1 MRPYLFSIAGI
12 NVATYGFFVAFGYIA
27 GVIYLRRNVPL
38 RIKPDEFWNLIF
50 AILVGAI
57 LGGKIFYV
65 ATFWDGFGY
74 TFMERIINVIKDFRY
89 GFVFYGGFAGA
100 ATAGFIYAR
109 RISIPFWETAD
120 FAAPA
125 IALGH
130 AIGRLGCLA
139 AGCCYGYPTTMPWAI
154 VFNNPLCLVDKRYL
168 GVGLHPTQLYESLG
182 NFALFLLLHYYLMV
196 SPHKNGIEAVGAK
209 RGAVMLLYIA
219 GYSVLRF
226 MVEFYRGDDRG
237 NPILWVS
244 QAQFI
249 AVLCIIAC
257 LVVYRFLPQNE
268 KT

>member
-1 MRPYLFSIAGI
+1 MPA
-12 NVATYGFFVAFGYIA
+12 YGFFVAFGYVA
-27 GVIYLRRNVPL
+27 GVIYLKRNALL
-38 RIKPDEFWNLIF
+38 RIEPDKFWNLIF
-50 AILVGAI
+50 AIFVGAI

-65 ATFWDGFGY
+65 AAFWDDFGY
-74 TFMERIINVIKDFRY
+74 TFIERITNVIKDFRY
-89 GFVFYGGFAGA
+89 GFVFYGGFIGA
-100 ATAGFIYAR
+100 VLAGFVYVR

-139 AGCCYGYPTTMPWAI
+139 AGCCHGYPTTMPWAI
-154 VFNNPLCLVDKRYL
+154 VFNNPRCLVDERYL
-168 GVGLHPTQLYESLG
+168 GVGLHPAQLYESLG
-182 NFALFLLLHYYLMV
+182 NFALFLSLHYFRGVGV
-196 SPHKNGIEAVGAK
+196 STRKKGTVI
-209 RGAVMLLYIA
+209 LLYTA
-219 GYSVLRF
+219 GYAVLRF

-237 NPILWVS
+237 NSILWLS

-249 AVLCIIAC
+249 SVLGIILC